1 MTSGGYSSEPSPSAR
16 PFSPREYQKRCIQ
29 FLLEQGAA
37 GLFLEPGLGKTA
49 IVLGALQLLQRT
61 KHARAALVIAPL
73 RPCYFVWPAEAKKW
87 ADFNGLRVVVLHGP
101 RKEAALRSK
110 ADVYVVNPEGLPWL
124 ALALSAHRWK
134 GDWPFDVLVVDECFP
149 AGTMIKTLAGEVPIE
164 RLKVGDQVVTSS
176 GSRQILKIASRAIDA
191 LIELKLSSGRILR
204 CTPEHPIFT
213 IRGWVLA
220 KNITIEDELYDQN
233 NLSNLQEAVRSQS
246 TIDEPWQEEKMLF
259 EILCSET
266 DVESDEHQSSKKD
279 GGRSQYEDAWKTQLE
294 QRIAL
299 AEEVSTTSV
308 QDCQGPK
315 SDIHPPSGQW
325 PWDDAPRKTAD
336 DGSPTCICMEL
347 CNRIGREAAW
357 LSNKLQSRLRECEEK
372 VGDRSGRIE
381 SQQHRPS
388 KERPKKGSSTKR
400 IRVESITHLKL
411 DRSKDVY
418 NITIEGCPHFFAN
431 GVLVHNSTKFKR
443 SNTQRFKL
451 LKPMLA
457 RFRRRYIL
465 TGTPAPNGL
474 LDLFGQIYLL
484 DLGRAL
490 GAFITRYRMSYF
502 YPGGYGGYEWLPQ
515 PGAEKKI
522 YKAIEPLVVQLSAKD
537 YLKLPRLL
545 TLPDLPSVEV
555 VLPEKAMAQYRSME
569 KQFFIDLGK
578 SEEAWAVNAAVASMK
593 CRQVANGGI
602 YTDRWAEIGELPV
615 AKAAWKKIHDAK
627 TEAVV
632 DLIEE
637 LSGKPALVSFD
648 FHHDK
653 ERLLKA
659 LGANTPILGSGVSL
673 RASAG
678 IIERWNAG
686 EIPVLLVNPQS
697 VAHGLNLQGGRAV
710 IFHSLTWNFEDYEQ
724 LIRRVWRQGQKEAV
738 YVYHVVA
745 KGTIDE
751 VIIDA
756 LGRKGAVQGRLKA
769 ALGAYQ
775 AKSGRK

>member
-1 MTSGGYSSEPSPSAR
+1 MV
-16 PFSPREYQKRCIQ
+16 PFKPREYQSRCIR
-29 FLLEQGAA
+29 FLLEKGFA
-37 GLFLEPGLGKTA
+37 GLFLEPGLGKTS
-49 IVLGALQLLQRT
+49 IVLGAFKILKQKKLA
-61 KHARAALVIAPL
+61 KAVLVIAPL

-87 ADFNGLRVVVLHGP
+87 EDFNDLTVTILHGP
-101 RKEAALRSK
+101 GKDRALDASK
-110 ADVYVVNPEGLPWL
+110 ADIYVINPEGLPWL
-124 ALALSAHRWK
+124 AAKLARLK
-134 GDWPFDVLVVDECFP
+134 TWPFDMLVVDECFP

-246 TIDEPWQEEKMLF
+246 TIDEPWQEEKMLL

-308 QDCQGPK
+308 QDRQGPK

-336 DGSPTCICMEL
+336 DGSPACICMEL

-372 VGDRSGRIE
+372 VGDRSRRIE

-418 NITIEGCPHFFAN
+418 NITIKGCPHFFAN

-443 SNTQRFKL
+443 STTQRFKL
-451 LKPMLA
+451 LRPMLQ
-457 RFRRRYIL
+457 RFKRRYIL
-465 TGTPAPNGL
+465 TGTPVPNGL
-474 LDLFGQIYLL
+474 LDLFGQIYIL
-484 DLGRAL
+484 DLGTAL
-490 GAFITRYRMSYF
+490 GAFITRYRNEYF
-502 YPGGYGGYEWLPQ
+502 YPGGYGGYEWLLQ
-515 PGAEKKI
+515 PNAEKRI
-522 YKAIEPLVVQLSAKD
+522 YKRIDPLVVQLSAAD
-537 YLKLPRLL
+537 HLKLPKLF
-545 TLPDLPSVEV
+545 TLPDLPAVEV
-555 VLPEKAMAQYRSME
+555 VLPDKAMAQYRSME
-569 KQFFIDLGK
+569 KQFFIELGK
-578 SEEAWAVNAAVASMK
+578 DEEAWAVNSGVASMK
-593 CRQVANGGI
+593 CRQIANGGI
-602 YTDRWAEIGELPV
+602 YTDVWGKGGSLTDLRTP
-615 AKAAWKKIHDAK
+615 AWKKLHDAK
-627 TEAVV
+627 TEAVM
-632 DLIEE
+632 DLLEE
-637 LSGKPALVSFD
+637 LSGKPTLIAYD
-648 FHHDK
+648 FHHDR
-653 ERLLKA
+653 ERLLKE
-659 LGANTPILGSGVSL
+659 LGAKTPVLGSGVSM

-678 IIERWNAG
+678 IIERWNRG
-686 EIPVLLVNPQS
+686 EIPHLLVNPQS

-724 LIRRVWRQGQKEAV
+724 LIRRVWRQGQEKAV

-751 VIIDA
+751 VIIDV
-756 LGRKGAVQGRLKA
+756 LKGKGAVQTRLKA
-769 ALGAYQ
+769 ALRTY
-775 AKSGRK
+775 KSRK